1 MWDTFEPL
9 PPLSKPKVFTP
20 NITQTYFRTD
30 TIRFTIIGNLQ
41 LIDAIGNYF
50 LCTKSFEF

>member
-1 MWDTFEPL
+1 MWDTVEPL

-20 NITQTYFRTD
+20 NITQTHFLTD

-41 LIDAIGNYF
+41 LIDAIGNY
-50 LCTKSFEF
+50 EA